1 MYQCSFGFSVVFFL
15 VGSVNFV
22 SLLKNILEYFII
34 AEVEDEATYELHFGM
49 LLLACKA
56 MIAVA

>member
-1 MYQCSFGFSVVFFL
+1 MVFFL